1 MSHRSW
7 RNFLSA
13 IIWCKTNLWKKLPQP
28 RENHYLNVYLGFPYR
43 SSSVVILTWL
53 LCNGTIKV
61 AQFSFQ
67 RKSNKYLILEDIQL
81 HRCFFSWDL
90 HNEIYHIM
98 LLKIENDTRYLFV
111 LVKVFIVKKY
121 FTCNTNEIFGCLK
134 FGMKYTIV
142 HIP

>member
-1 MSHRSW
+1 MKETPATTREP
-7 RNFLSA
+7 
-13 IIWCKTNLWKKLPQP
+13 LPKWLP
-28 RENHYLNVYLGFPYR
+28 WFPYR

-90 HNEIYHIM
+90 HNETYHIM
-98 LLKIENDTRYLFV
+98 LLKMENDTRHLFV
-111 LVKVFIVKKY
+111 LVKVFIVKS
-121 FTCNTNEIFGCLK
+121 TLTVLIFDIRMK
-134 FGMKYTIV
+134 FLE
-142 HIP
+142 